1 MTEHLI
7 QIEGQLLPRK
17 MRFSPKFIENLGK
30 IGELLIGECLERL
43 PRNFAQ
49 SKAIS
54 QALAEFLCHSISIL
68 SRTFVLEQLKN
79 HCQQMD
85 QRIE

>member
-1 MTEHLI
+1 MAEHLI
-7 QIEGQLLPRK
+7 QTEGQLLPRK
-17 MRFSPKFIENLGK
+17 MRFSQKFIENLAQ
-30 IGELLIGECLERL
+30 IGELLIGECLDRL

-49 SKAIS
+49 SQAIS

-68 SRTFVLEQLKN
+68 SRTFVLDQFKN